1 MGFSYNIQYALIELL
16 MFYGLGRNALVLDGY
31 ASQKIESVL
40 NLGIHQFLQIYLDLF
55 LILALK
61 ELFLIFDYGFHL
73 SFLMAYL

>member
-40 NLGIHQFLQIYLDLF
+40 NLGIHQFLQIYLDSVFDFSPERALF
-55 LILALK
+55 SL
-61 ELFLIFDYGFHL
+61 
-73 SFLMAYL
+73 